1 MGAGGVMKPT
11 LQPSDHGLQVPLYQT
26 RFICTRWQT
35 QGYCAA
41 GKRSEL
47 NGNQP
52 TQIPNPGANGAGGE
66 KPSCKHILKTYAKQC
81 CMLFMVTCVRKSISM
96 EINGKIYTKFII
108 KGSWRRVLS
117 YRSR

>member
-11 LQPSDHGLQVPLYQT
+11 LQPSDHGLQVPLCKT

-41 GKRSEL
+41 GKRSER
-47 NGNQP
+47 NKEP
-52 TQIPNPGANGAGGE
+52 TDTDPKPGSKWRRGE

-81 CMLFMVTCVRKSISM
+81 YTLFMVTCVCKSI
-96 EINGKIYTKFII
+96 
-108 KGSWRRVLS
+108 
-117 YRSR
+117 